1 MIKINKDLADIVQKG
16 WQNPT
21 VFEKLK
27 TKMKTYNKTQNCSDL
42 LVKKSNKDIWQER
55 MNTQDCN
62 KGPKVKKVQRGSS

>member
-1 MIKINKDLADIVQKG
+1 
-16 WQNPT
+16 
-21 VFEKLK
+21 
-27 TKMKTYNKTQNCSDL
+27 MKTYNKTQNCSDL